1 MRIGRHFTDLAVVR
15 VELCLKI
22 AFCKRTVA
30 TGKLQVAVFTNGEQW
45 VFVHNPNLSLKHDRT
60 PHERPPRPLFSC
72 EAQRPFL

>member
-22 AFCKRTVA
+22 AFCKLTVA

-45 VFVHNPNLSLKHDRT
+45 VFV
-60 PHERPPRPLFSC
+60 
-72 EAQRPFL
+72 